1 VTRAVALVVVSGL
14 SPVLLGGCSGQ
25 GNAEVGNAEAAAA
38 TFSRDVAGATDRACG
53 LLAPQTLKELEDTEG
68 PCPTTLPEQLQAAPG
83 EVSSAEVYGKDA
95 IVRLSSDTI
104 FLARYREGWRVTA
117 AGCDRPEVG
126 RPYDC
131 KVKGA

>member
-1 VTRAVALVVVSGL
+1 MLL
-14 SPVLLGGCSGQ
+14 SGCSGQ
-25 GNAEVGNAEAAAA
+25 GNVEIGNAEAAA
-38 TFSRDVAGATDRACG
+38 TEFSRDVTGAVDEACG
-53 LLAPQTLKELEDTEG
+53 LLAPQTLKELEDADG
-68 PCPTTLPEQLQAAPG
+68 PCPATLPDQLKATPG

-117 AGCDRPEVG
+117 AGCARSEVG

-131 KVKGA
+131 KVKGG